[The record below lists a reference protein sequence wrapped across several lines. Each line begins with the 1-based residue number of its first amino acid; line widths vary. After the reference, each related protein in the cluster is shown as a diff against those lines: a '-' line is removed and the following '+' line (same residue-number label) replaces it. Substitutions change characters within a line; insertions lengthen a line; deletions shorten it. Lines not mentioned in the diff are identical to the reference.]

1 MGNSSVNGSI
11 RMIKSQKKVED
22 AIVRK
27 IIFYISLFSTEVKQK
42 LDRLGKSSI
51 ADNLVGVTHED

>member
-1 MGNSSVNGSI
+1 MGNSSANGSI

-42 LDRLGKSSI
+42 LDRLGKSSK
-51 ADNLVGVTHED
+51 ADNLVGVTHEE